1 MRLLLDILQGA
12 GLSGAAGVRPFLPTL
27 LAGALGTADLG
38 VNFSDTSYAFLETP
52 GFLLGVVVALVLVV
66 LAERRAGPAR
76 FEEGPLGA
84 GVAGL
89 AIGLGALLFAGSL
102 ADHGYA
108 SWPGLIAGLAC
119 AALGQAAARSLFS
132 RTRARLDDEAK
143 AALPVYADGSSLLLA
158 GLAVLVPPIS
168 ALALALFGWLL
179 LGGRRRAG
187 GKHAG
192 LRVLR

>member
-38 VNFSDTSYAFLETP
+38 VNFSGTSYAFLEAP

-66 LAERRAGPAR
+66 LAERRAGAAR
-76 FEEGPLGA
+76 FEEGALGA

-89 AIGLGALLFAGSL
+89 AIGLGALLFAGTL

-143 AALPVYADGSSLLLA
+143 AALPVYADGSSLLLS

-187 GKHAG
+187 DKHAG